1 MKGLR
6 RIAGRGKTEEIEGRR
21 KRSRRLTE
29 VTKTSETSDGDL
41 VTRLD
46 TPSVHRTEDLYGRKS
61 ESAIEKRKR
70 RKKDGKGMI

>member
-1 MKGLR
+1 
-6 RIAGRGKTEEIEGRR
+6 
-21 KRSRRLTE
+21 

-61 ESAIEKRKR
+61 ESAIKKRK